1 MHHYQHCYVAVG
13 DTYPVEVFLTKS
25 AAMVFVEDWNSRN
38 PNRPIRCYRCPL
50 NKQTIENEKPETS
63 NTVVYS

>member
-1 MHHYQHCYVAVG
+1 MHQYQHCYVAVG

-25 AAMVFVEDWNSRN
+25 AAMAFVEDWNQRN

-50 NKQTIENEKPETS
+50 NKQTSENEPTS
-63 NTVVYS
+63 TVNTLVYS